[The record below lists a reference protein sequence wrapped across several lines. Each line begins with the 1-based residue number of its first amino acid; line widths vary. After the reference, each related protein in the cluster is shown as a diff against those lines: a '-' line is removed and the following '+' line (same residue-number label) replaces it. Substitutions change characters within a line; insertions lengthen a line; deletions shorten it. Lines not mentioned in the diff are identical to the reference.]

1 MAARPGTGKMTPR
14 KGIRMRIFLLLLM
27 LCGLPAFADQTQPVI
42 DTLTAVEQKV
52 VEGSS
57 IQQPDAKEDLFEA
70 LADHLLADLNLTLP
84 CFIFTLLMMAIIIA
98 LYRFGGSIKIIG
110 VISLA
115 TISIWSFVLR
125 EDVIIHQV
133 GNISL
138 CLLITL
144 PLWSRL
150 KNIVVSGRML
160 ITSITGGAKG
170 KKKKASSKAG
180 KKHHKS
186 SSGLDSPEV
195 SKNRKKTVLI
205 VLAFSVVA
213 ALIVLLIYLDIEWLK
228 NAASRFAEFLLT
240 VVVIVIIV
248 LSGGFKSG
256 GGGGSSGSSSGGGFR
271 GGGGSSGGGGAS
283 GRW

>member
-1 MAARPGTGKMTPR
+1 
-14 KGIRMRIFLLLLM
+14 MRIFLLLLM

-57 IQQPDAKEDLFEA
+57 IQQPDAKEDLFEE

-138 CLLITL
+138 SLLITL

>member
-1 MAARPGTGKMTPR
+1 
-14 KGIRMRIFLLLLM
+14 MRIFLLLLM

-180 KKHHKS
+180 KKHPQLS
-186 SSGLDSPEV
+186 STTDLPEAP
-195 SKNRKKTVLI
+195 KNRKKTALI
-205 VLAFSVVA
+205 VLAFAIVA
-213 ALIVLLIYLDIEWLK
+213 ALIMLFIYLNSEWLVY
-228 NAASRFAEFLLT
+228 ALRRFSEILFSVA
-240 VVVIVIIV
+240 VIVIIV
-248 LSGGFKSG
+248 LGGGFKSG
-256 GGGGSSGSSSGGGFR
+256 GGRGGGSSGSSSGGGFR